1 MKKKDYALILLSGLC
16 DFIIGLS
23 VYGIWKNFGE
33 GYALGTIAWIL
44 MANRSKK

>member
-1 MKKKDYALILLSGLC
+1 MKKTDYALTIMSALC
-16 DFIIGLS
+16 DFVVALS

-44 MANRSKK
+44 MANRKR